1 MRIPR
6 LVGVLFVPALLVP
19 AVASASSTATITA
32 VDGEPVAAV
41 VAPATSKY
49 RAVSSPGPGQ
59 VALTFDDGPVRSTTT
74 AIIDILEK
82 HRVGGTFFVVGSQ
95 LTRAPDVALRAHRL
109 GHSVQNHTWS
119 HPWLTRLSTAQVT
132 WQLEKNARVIA
143 KAIGVRPTVYRPPYG
158 ARNSRVT
165 AAAAKLGYPTIMWNA
180 SPGMSVQSASRIAA
194 TIRSQAASLK
204 RRGKGV
210 NVLFHDGAGCRRC
223 IVAALPLVI
232 RDLKKMGF
240 EFVVIR

>member
-6 LVGVLFVPALLVP
+6 LVGVLIVPALLVP
-19 AVASASSTATITA
+19 AIASASISA
-32 VDGEPVAAV
+32 VLDDPVAAMV
-41 VAPATSKY
+41 TPTTAKY
-49 RAVSSPGPGQ
+49 RVVSSPGPGQ

-109 GHSVQNHTWS
+109 GHSIQNHTWS
-119 HPWLTRLSTAQVT
+119 HPWLTRLSTAEVT

-158 ARNSRVT
+158 ARNTRVT
-165 AAAAKLGYPTIMWNA
+165 AAATKLGYRTIMWNA

-204 RRGKGV
+204 RRGRGV

-232 RDLKKMGF
+232 RDLKRMGF

>member
-1 MRIPR
+1 MRVLR
-6 LVGVLFVPALLVP
+6 LVGVLVAPALLVP
-19 AVASASSTATITA
+19 AAASASNNLVA
-32 VDGEPVAAV
+32 DEPVIAE
-41 VAPATSKY
+41 VAPGVAPY
-49 RAVSSPGPGQ
+49 RVVSSPGPGQ

-74 AIIDILEK
+74 AIINILEK

-119 HPWLTRLSTAQVT
+119 HPWLTRLSTSEIR
-132 WQLEKNARVIA
+132 WQLEKNARVIE

-158 ARNSRVT
+158 ARNDRVT
-165 AAAAKLGYPTIMWNA
+165 AAATGLGYRTIMWNA

-204 RRGKGV
+204 RRGRGV
-210 NVLFHDGAGCRRC
+210 NILFHDGAGCRRC

-232 RDLKKMGF
+232 RDLKRMGF